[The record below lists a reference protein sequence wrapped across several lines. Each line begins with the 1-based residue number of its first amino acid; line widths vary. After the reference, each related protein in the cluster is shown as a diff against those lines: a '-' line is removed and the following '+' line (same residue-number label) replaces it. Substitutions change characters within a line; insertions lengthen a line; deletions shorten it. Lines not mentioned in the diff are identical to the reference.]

1 MNEPKEI
8 ISALLAQAES
18 DKDFQEWKKQHPTT
32 PEEKA
37 MTKEER
43 IQHIINLMIELG
55 FIDINE
61 DDTETEDSETAV

>member
-18 DKDFQEWKKQHPTT
+18 DKDFQKWKKQHPTT

-37 MTKEER
+37 MTKEEK
-43 IQHIINLMIELG
+43 IQHIINLMIKLG

-61 DDTETEDSETAV
+61 DNKTE

>member
-18 DKDFQEWKKQHPTT
+18 DKDFQKWKKQHSIT

-37 MTKEER
+37 MTKEEK
-43 IQHIINLMIELG
+43 IQHIINLMIKLG